1 MNLQYF
7 SILIRLARLS
17 SAVSKRLSTVRAF
30 QQGAELLVRSVAELD
45 EQLNALKRS
54 VDPILFLDS
63 PVKLNQLPAGMTLQ
77 QTMYLRYGFFNL
89 TLDIHTALTYP
100 WSRSMLGLT
109 PHAALRSQV
118 EKSTQMVAETCRNAI
133 LATEHIRFEAST
145 PVP

>member
-17 SAVSKRLSTVRAF
+17 SVVSKRLSTVRAF

-54 VDPILFLDS
+54 VNPILLLDS
-63 PVKLNQLPAGMTLQ
+63 PIKLNRLPAGMTLQ
-77 QTMYLRYGFFNL
+77 QAMYLRCGFYNI

-100 WSRSMLGLT
+100 WSRSMLGFT
-109 PHAALRSQV
+109 PHAVLRNQV
-118 EKSTQMVAETCRNAI
+118 EKSTQLVAETCRNAL
-133 LATEHIRFEAST
+133 LATEHVHFDAST
-145 PVP
+145 PMP